1 MNENQKTNNGLL
13 KKMAVGASAASIGV
27 AANAAAIEFDT
38 TGILA
43 NISSGEAFAI
53 TCGLAFI
60 GLAATISVLRKGR
73 GAVR

>member
-1 MNENQKTNNGLL
+1 MN
-13 KKMAVGASAASIGV
+13 KKFALVKKAGVAVATAGSAIAAST
-27 AANAAAIEFDT
+27 ANAAITYDT

-43 NISSGEAFAI
+43 DISASEAFAI

-60 GLAATISVLRKGR
+60 ALTATISVLRKGR